1 MIVPKRYNMKTILAA
16 LCTFVFLLTVLSAH
30 GQDQAG
36 KNLLFIITD
45 QQRYD
50 ALGYAGNEVI
60 QTPNLD
66 RLAEQGVFF
75 RNAYTPCAVCGP
87 ARSSILTGSRV
98 ERTGV
103 ISNNETY
110 YNGGEGIMS
119 MPTFDEILSEN
130 GWHCEYYGKWHALSS
145 HAGVYENPV
154 QTAENGKSVFGPG
167 GQSHI
172 WRDYLAGVGEVPA
185 PGEGEFVDGMSKWPY
200 LANPLDRFFGMSN
213 EELQSQDLKHS
224 QPDQHGKLQ
233 LDREHTLTAFQARQ
247 TMEALDRL
255 KDTTFSITCSFHFP
269 HSPMLAPEPFYGMY
283 PVEEMLPPASI
294 SDPMDNSP
302 YADSNQRKKRTEY
315 ADPQKIKYMISEYYG
330 LVSEIDHWVGEIL
343 DKLDSLGIADNTLV
357 IFTSDHG
364 EMLGAHGMREK
375 NIFYEES
382 AHIPLLMRF
391 PEELEPGNHMDG
403 YVSLV
408 DLFPTILDYL
418 GVPEEPSDG
427 VSLRGLIEGRDTI
440 HGSYVVTEWDRP
452 GISNYMVV
460 KDGWKLIIPYT
471 ISSPV
476 LNALY
481 NLNTDPHEMLNLL
494 GNNPD
499 RAQYLEKAEGLRDC
513 LLEWLA
519 KRNSV
524 HTFSVAQRDLMD
536 GGKPT
541 GNNATFISQDIPEL
555 MEGDTVE
562 VSVTMEN
569 TGLTAWTSRG
579 NFVLASQAPA
589 ENMSWNVNRVSLSP
603 GDSILPGMQKTFNF
617 EVVVPEIDGIL
628 VFQWQMRQE
637 GEEWFG
643 QKSDAKQLLIGDPG
657 SYLDACDEISGW
669 KSSAAL
675 SLNSSVQQQ
684 GTACLEFSASSTD
697 EFKKVFSVPCDTRG
711 SVETTELTF
720 WYYVSDVSKL
730 ESSNQVEIGSAGKND
745 VDEFNWNLQGL
756 TNGWNLVK
764 LRTSEAGK
772 MGSPDLSKINWFR
785 IYRRKTGEVTTR
797 LDGIRLIDP
806 LVGPAYT
813 LLVAGGTGGG
823 RYFEADEVTISAH
836 SPPNGSMFDTWV
848 IESGDPVID
857 DPFASQTTLT
867 MGAESASLMASY
879 KVAVGIQV
887 NDGQSQMVRIYP
899 NPADSEV
906 RISLNLEEQS
916 ELRLSLWD
924 LSGRRAMEGSRIW
937 HLDPGYGELILPV
950 DNLSPGAYTLKLN
963 MNGRAFSRLLMIR

>member
-1 MIVPKRYNMKTILAA
+1 MKTIIAA
-16 LCTFVFLLTVLSAH
+16 LCTFVFLLTVLPAL
-30 GQDQAG
+30 GQDQAR

-130 GWHCEYYGKWHALSS
+130 GWHSEYYGKWHALSS

-154 QTAENGKSVFGPG
+154 QAAENGKSVFGPG

-172 WRDYLAGVGEVPA
+172 WRDYLGAVGEVPA

-213 EELQSQDLKHS
+213 QELQSQDLKHS

-247 TMEALDRL
+247 TMEAIDRL

-391 PEELEPGNHMDG
+391 PEELEPGNHMEG

-427 VSLRGLIEGRDTI
+427 VSLRGLIEGSDTI
-440 HGSYVVTEWDRP
+440 HGTYVVTEWDRP

-499 RAQYLEKAEGLRDC
+499 RAQYLEKAEELRDC

-541 GNNATFISQDIPEL
+541 GNNAAFISQDIPEL
-555 MEGDTVE
+555 LEGDTVE

-772 MGSPDLSKINWFR
+772 MGSPDLSRINWFR

-836 SPPNGSMFDTWV
+836 SPPNGSIFDTWV

-879 KVAVGIQV
+879 KVGVGIQV
-887 NDGQSQMVRIYP
+887 NDGLSQMVRIYP

-963 MNGRAFSRLLMIR
+963 LNGRAFSRLLMVR